1 MSVPSAL
8 RAPAPV
14 NQGVRSVAPPPQAV
28 VLSEIKT
35 HQITTSSRHISNQS
49 EIMEVPAVIKTLAT
63 LIVAIHLSGCSTTGG
78 IYSPS
83 DPDNSEFSIGRTLL
97 SIVAVAGAVAVAA
110 NGGGGGGASSYAAQ
124 DYDWAWD
131 EFYNQHYQLVWA
143 CRGKQTGQF
152 ADLEKCAYKY
162 KSDITWPAKSI
173 N

>member
-1 MSVPSAL
+1 M
-8 RAPAPV
+8 
-14 NQGVRSVAPPPQAV
+14 
-28 VLSEIKT
+28 LSRIKT
-35 HQITTSSRHISNQS
+35 YPITTSNRQISSQS
-49 EIMEVPAVIKTLAT
+49 ERIEVPAAIKTLAT
-63 LIVAIHLSGCSTTGG
+63 FIVAIHLSGCSTTGG

-83 DPDNSEFSIGRTLL
+83 DPDNSDFSIGRTLL
-97 SIVAVAGAVAVAA
+97 SVVAVAGAVAIAA
-110 NGGGGGGASSYAAQ
+110 NGGGGGGSNYAAQ